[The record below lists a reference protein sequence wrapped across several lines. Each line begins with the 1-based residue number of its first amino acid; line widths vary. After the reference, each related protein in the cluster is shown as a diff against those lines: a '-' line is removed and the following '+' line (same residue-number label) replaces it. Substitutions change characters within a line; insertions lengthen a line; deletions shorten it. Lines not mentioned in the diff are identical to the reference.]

1 MGKYNKKF
9 TSGLFIIAILA
20 AVYSIIYWVVPVT
33 VSAAKVWAYI
43 FTIAAVC
50 VCVYAYFLAFVKSQD
65 PKSAIYGYPI
75 SRIGFIYV
83 LAQMAMSLL
92 ILVVSKFVDVRSW
105 ICVVLCVLMLGA
117 ALVGVII
124 TDNSRDYIQD
134 LDVKKTDNTKAM
146 KYFNADVTSIIEKCS
161 DAEVKKMLDKLAEE
175 CKYSDPVSNAETEVL
190 EEAINDMIA
199 ALGMEIETMDSAAA
213 VARVN
218 EIRDALRDRNRR
230 CKLSK
235 GM

>member
-1 MGKYNKKF
+1 MSKYNKKF
-9 TSGLFIIAILA
+9 SSGLLIIAILA
-20 AVYSIIYWVVPVT
+20 VVYSVIYWVVPVT
-33 VSAAKVWAYI
+33 VSAATVWAYI
-43 FTIAAVC
+43 FTLASVGVC
-50 VCVYAYFLAFVKSQD
+50 IYSYFLAFVKSND
-65 PKSAIYGYPI
+65 PKSAIYGFPI

-83 LAQMAMSLL
+83 TAQMVESLL
-92 ILVVSKFVDVRSW
+92 ILIASKFIDVKSW
-105 ICVVLCVLMLGA
+105 VCVVICVIMLGA
-117 ALVGVII
+117 ALIGVII

-161 DAEVKKMLDKLAEE
+161 DAEVKKILNKLAEE

-199 ALGMEIETMDSAAA
+199 SLSMEIGNMDSANAIA
-213 VARVN
+213 KVN

>member
-9 TSGLFIIAILA
+9 SSGLLIIGILA
-20 AVYSIIYWVVPVT
+20 IVYSIIYWVVPVP

-43 FTIAAVC
+43 FTLASVG
-50 VCVYAYFLAFVKSQD
+50 VCVYSYFLAFVKSTD
-65 PKSAIYGYPI
+65 AKSAIYGFPI
-75 SRIGFIYV
+75 SRIGFVYV
-83 LAQMAMSLL
+83 MAQMAVSLL
-92 ILVVSKFVDVRSW
+92 ILIISKFIDIKSW
-105 ICVVLCVLMLGA
+105 VCVVICVLMLGA
-117 ALVGVII
+117 AIIGVII

-146 KYFNADVTSIIEKCS
+146 KYFNADVASIIEKCS
-161 DAEVKKMLDKLAEE
+161 DAEVKKLLNKLAEE

-190 EEAINDMIA
+190 EEAINDKIA
-199 ALGMEIETMDSAAA
+199 TLSMEIGTMDSATAMA
-213 VARVN
+213 KVN